1 MCFSV
6 FNDLWMRWDATSE
19 VNTNSDSMR
28 GSSFLTIAKVMRM
41 LNPSP
46 DNVMRMQAGFC
57 LFSVTEWVSHYIL
70 PSRKW
75 GGGGEEEGSRQFP
88 FHSPHLFTLK
98 FSIWI
103 LVMEYAF
110 SIVYHWYFSSVISR
124 MWHKSHRSHSSC
136 LGLSWA
142 GVTGVCQDHTK
153 INLRYFS
160 AARLIRNNFSNDTQS
175 VIVLKAQNDL
185 NGSKHA
191 FPSYLDT
198 AACL

>member
-1 MCFSV
+1 M
-6 FNDLWMRWDATSE
+6 LWDATSE

-28 GSSFLTIAKVMRM
+28 GSSFLIIAKVMRM

-75 GGGGEEEGSRQFP
+75 GERERKRGVGNF
-88 FHSPHLFTLK
+88 LFIASTFLLWN
-98 FSIWI
+98 FQSEYW
-103 LVMEYAF
+103 VMEYAF

-124 MWHKSHRSHSSC
+124 MWHKLHRSHSSC
-136 LGLSWA
+136 LGLSWP

-153 INLRYFS
+153 INRRYFS